1 MSAITVD
8 RTAATTTTST
18 ANARAWLRDTWVF
31 AGRNAQHIRRLP
43 EKLLDVTVQPVMF
56 TLLFAY
62 VFGGAIGV
70 PGGNYREY
78 LIAGILVQSIC
89 FGMMGP
95 ASSIATDQQEG
106 VIDRFRSLPAKRSAY
121 LSGHFLAEWS
131 GLGLAIVILLGSGLV
146 VGWRTHT
153 DVLDVATAL
162 VLAVAVR
169 RSHGLGRDGDR
180 ADGADARRGHG
191 GRLHHRLPA
200 DLREQRVRADRH
212 PADGVAA
219 LRGVEPGERDGRRPP
234 GAVREL
240 VRIHRTPDGVA
251 ARARGS
257 VRVPVVSGD
266 PRHRGAAEPASLP
279 RSHDRL
285 TARTQP
291 CPPTPVTSQS
301 LRLASGPKPRTTPVV

>member
-8 RTAATTTTST
+8 RTAATTTTTST

-131 GLGLAIVILLGSGLV
+131 GLGLAIAILLGSGLV

-162 VLAVAVR
+162 VLLLLFAAAMVWVGTVIGLMVRTPDAVMGVGFTIVFPLTFVSNAFVPT
-169 RSHGLGRDGDR
+169 ST
-180 ADGADARRGHG
+180 
-191 GRLHHRLPA
+191 LPA
-200 DLREQRVRADRH
+200 ALQTFAEWNPVSAM
-212 PADGVAA
+212 VAA
-219 LRGVEPGERDGRRPP
+219 LRELFGNSLGSTTPPTAWPLEHAVPFAFLSSLVILAITVPLSLRRY
-234 GAVREL
+234 
-240 VRIHRTPDGVA
+240 
-251 ARARGS
+251 RARTI
-257 VRVPVVSGD
+257 D
-266 PRHRGAAEPASLP
+266 
-279 RSHDRL
+279 
-285 TARTQP
+285 
-291 CPPTPVTSQS
+291 
-301 LRLASGPKPRTTPVV
+301 